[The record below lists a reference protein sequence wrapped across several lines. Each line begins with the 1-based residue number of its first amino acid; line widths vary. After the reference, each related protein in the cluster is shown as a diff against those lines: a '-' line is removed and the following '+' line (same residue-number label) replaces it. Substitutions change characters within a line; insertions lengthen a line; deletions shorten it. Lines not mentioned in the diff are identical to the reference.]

1 MHTSFLAFHGIAYKD
16 LIHSWRG
23 RISRRRSQIERDPGN
38 LILSPKIKQAVFSRL
53 KLLVRFLARNDSN
66 WWRMFKTIREQEL
79 DEMKKRLK
87 EIEDEAAALREM
99 HAKVEKDMG
108 PQDPATLAA
117 DLAGKEE
124 VDARYVFVGNGPLQ
138 HTQSMSGLKD
148 ITESSNSRE
157 SFSSGTHPGR

>member
-1 MHTSFLAFHGIAYKD
+1 
-16 LIHSWRG
+16 
-23 RISRRRSQIERDPGN
+23 
-38 LILSPKIKQAVFSRL
+38 
-53 KLLVRFLARNDSN
+53 
-66 WWRMFKTIREQEL
+66 
-79 DEMKKRLK
+79 MKKRLK
-87 EIEDEAAALREM
+87 ENEDEAAALREM

-117 DLAGKEE
+117 YLAGKEE
-124 VDARYVFVGNGPLQ
+124 VDARSVFVGNGPLQ